1 MVQNKETEHTPK
13 KSPEELT
20 KGIES
25 IINLVIK
32 KSSAKK
38 INQII
43 ELLATLINTLPEG
56 ALPEEDIDVEA
67 ITRALL
73 KDEYYLYSA
82 VLIRTLKIFGIWI
95 GICLNV
101 LILKAVVYSFRF
113 LNFLKLCEYTEKYS
127 TQQIPPQHI
136 LNSSRHSHFSR
147 NMPEDKF
154 VPMHEE
160 AAMLPG
166 QTSQTS
172 PGTQSTPLY
181 TPEQETSAYERELPS
196 TRGIIQ
202 IPYIER
208 KVEDP
213 KRSRSKISIDSH
225 SRR

>member
-1 MVQNKETEHTPK
+1 MVLAGETPHKPK
-13 KSPEELT
+13 KSAEEMI
-20 KGIES
+20 KGVEA

-32 KSSAKK
+32 KEQAIT

-43 ELLATLINTLPEG
+43 SLVVGLLQSVP
-56 ALPEEDIDVEA
+56 LPEEDIDIEA
-67 ITRALL
+67 ITKTLL

-82 VLIRTLKIFGIWI
+82 VLIRTLKIFSIWM
-95 GICLNV
+95 GICLNM
-101 LILKAVVYSFRF
+101 LILKAVLYSFRF
-113 LNFLKLCEYTEKYS
+113 FNFLKLCEYTEKYS
-127 TQQIPPQHI
+127 NQQINPQHI
-136 LNSSRHSHFSR
+136 LNSSRHSHFAR

-160 AAMLPG
+160 VPMLNG
-166 QTSQTS
+166 QTSQNS
-172 PGTQSTPLY
+172 PGTQTTPLY

-213 KRSRSKISIDSH
+213 KRSRSKISIDSY